1 MPGSPPE
8 PRFAAASI
16 ADLDEPVRR
25 YLTHA
30 IREGA
35 PSTAAVTLEMAG
47 RVKVGAWLPFTARE
61 ECDGRSFRWRA
72 RVGWGRLAPL
82 LVVDRYVAGA
92 GATEGRLFERARLFH
107 AAGEDTTRSAAG
119 RAALEAI
126 WAPAA
131 LLPHT
136 GVAWRAESDTHIVAA
151 WDVPPERPE
160 VHLRIDGEGAVHSAS
175 ALRWG
180 NAGQKAFGYIPCG
193 CDVRAER
200 RFGDLVVP
208 SAVTVGW
215 WFGTPRHAPFFTA
228 EIRSLRRADW
238 SGAPD

>member
-1 MPGSPPE
+1 
-8 PRFAAASI
+8 
-16 ADLDEPVRR
+16 VRR
-25 YLTHA
+25 YLAHA
-30 IREGA
+30 IGEGA
-35 PSTAAVTLEMAG
+35 PLTAGVTLEMSG

-72 RVGWGRLAPL
+72 RVGWGPLAPL
-82 LVVDRYVAGA
+82 RVVDRYASGA
-92 GATEGRLFERARLFH
+92 GATEGRLFGRTRPFH
-107 AAGEDTTRSAAG
+107 AAGEDTTRPAAG

-136 GVAWRAESDTHIVAA
+136 RVAWRAESDTHIVAA
-151 WDVPPERPE
+151 WDVPPERSE
-160 VHLRIDGEGAVHSAS
+160 VHLRIDGDGAVRSAS
-175 ALRWG
+175 VLRWG

-215 WFGTPRHAPFFTA
+215 WFGTPRHAPFFAA
-228 EIRSLRRADW
+228 EIRSLRRIALRLI
-238 SGAPD
+238 GANGRGTTGHR

>member
-1 MPGSPPE
+1 MHQQPPA

-16 ADLDEPVRR
+16 AGLDQPVRR
-25 YLTHA
+25 YFGRA

-35 PSTAAVTLEMAG
+35 PLTAGVVLEMAG
-47 RVKVGAWLPFTARE
+47 SVRVGAWLPFTARE

-72 RVGWGRLAPL
+72 RVGWGPLAPL
-82 LVVDRYVAGA
+82 LVVDRYAAGA
-92 GATEGRLFERARLFH
+92 GASEGRLFGRARLFH
-107 AAGEDTTRSAAG
+107 AAGEGTTRSAAG
-119 RAALEAI
+119 RAALEAV

-160 VHLRIDGEGAVHSAS
+160 VHLRIDGDGAVRSAS
-175 ALRWG
+175 ALRWA
-180 NAGQKAFGYIPCG
+180 NAGQDAFGYIPCG
-193 CDVRAER
+193 CEVRAER

-208 SAVTVGW
+208 SAVTVAW
-215 WFGTPRHAPFFTA
+215 WFGTPRHAPFFTT
-228 EIRSLRRADW
+228 EIRALRRA
-238 SGAPD
+238 G